1 MDETAGGTNHKETKM
16 ATENTI
22 SEALDKAILE
32 LDDAAKGVNMVERL
46 FEQMDSFQLEGEAL
60 DGFRQILYRV
70 VRASDA
76 VCRLVHPEWLRY
88 RDEAAERAAA
98 VSEAIA
104 EAKDAVRSTSPTDYE
119 YVPGRD
125 C

>member
-1 MDETAGGTNHKETKM
+1 MMVNEKTT
-16 ATENTI
+16 

-46 FEQMDSFQLEGEAL
+46 FEQMDGFQLEGEAL

-88 RDEAAERAAA
+88 RDDSRDRAVAI
-98 VSEAIA
+98 SEAVA
-104 EAKDAVRSTSPTDYE
+104 EAKAVSSPTQLFHDDFST
-119 YVPGRD
+119 PGNDR
-125 C
+125 